1 MKKSTVA
8 AILYALNGI
17 LVFAI
22 VILIVLIVKRGPKP
36 EEPVVAT
43 VSEDEY
49 VEDEYVPVEEPQDT
63 SVTVL
68 VAVPDTTSS
77 VNVRSGPSTDYQR
90 IGSAYAD
97 YDYEVITIL
106 DCGWTMGHYED
117 LTGYISSD
125 LLIYK
130 TKTTYTASDAATFM
144 DATEEEIEAY
154 MEGNQTDDGLT
165 TLPTETVDTQEETTE
180 EPADAGTTGETTT
193 EE

>member
-43 VSEDEY
+43 VSEDVY
-49 VEDEYVPVEEPQDT
+49 VEEEEIPVEEPQDT

-106 DCGWTMGHYED
+106 DCGWTMVHYED

-154 MEGNQTDDGLT
+154 MEGNQSSDTLTTTTPVDTTDTLEDTGAAETTDD
-165 TLPTETVDTQEETTE
+165 
-180 EPADAGTTGETTT
+180 TTT

>member
-36 EEPVVAT
+36 EEPVVST
-43 VSEDEY
+43 VSEDVY
-49 VEDEYVPVEEPQDT
+49 VEEEEIPVEEPQDT

-106 DCGWTMGHYED
+106 DCGWTMVHYED

-154 MEGNQTDDGLT
+154 MEGNQSSDTLTTTPVETTDTPEDTGNTETTDD
-165 TLPTETVDTQEETTE
+165 
-180 EPADAGTTGETTT
+180 TTT